1 MQLSSKKDLHS
12 IRHNP
17 KNSPDSYRT
26 FEAPGNMDCDQSN
39 LSEISARLPVI
50 VTRVFSYLDGEQ
62 LAKAREV
69 CKTWNKL
76 ATDEGL
82 WKPLCVKN
90 WKSLEVDERLW
101 QCITR
106 DIAQDS
112 PTRWREMY
120 RLIHDLPPWKARLH
134 KNSKYV
140 CNLVV
145 HPIPDSDFLGG
156 RPPQPQSSM
165 IFESNYDIAHLPTFD
180 IPVPQNVAVHFEP
193 EQECDRDAF
202 NDFIRYLRG
211 KIRAEV
217 PLERQRCFLMFHP
230 EGPPSSTVVQY
241 HCQSLFGFVGG
252 YTPLSCPRWLLVQGE
267 EGMGTIECQGQGQG
281 TA

>member
-1 MQLSSKKDLHS
+1 MILTCCPRRLYAGRGYISTCACFSNTFLYLHMQLSSKKDLHS

-90 WKSLEVDERLW
+90 
-101 QCITR
+101 
-106 DIAQDS
+106 
-112 PTRWREMY
+112 
-120 RLIHDLPPWKARLH
+120 
-134 KNSKYV
+134 
-140 CNLVV
+140 
-145 HPIPDSDFLGG
+145 
-156 RPPQPQSSM
+156 
-165 IFESNYDIAHLPTFD
+165 
-180 IPVPQNVAVHFEP
+180 
-193 EQECDRDAF
+193 
-202 NDFIRYLRG
+202 
-211 KIRAEV
+211 
-217 PLERQRCFLMFHP
+217 
-230 EGPPSSTVVQY
+230 
-241 HCQSLFGFVGG
+241 
-252 YTPLSCPRWLLVQGE
+252 
-267 EGMGTIECQGQGQG
+267 
-281 TA
+281 